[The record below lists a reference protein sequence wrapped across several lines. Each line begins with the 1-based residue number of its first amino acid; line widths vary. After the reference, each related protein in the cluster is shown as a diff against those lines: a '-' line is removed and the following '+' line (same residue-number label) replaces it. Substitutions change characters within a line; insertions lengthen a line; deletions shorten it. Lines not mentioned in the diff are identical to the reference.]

1 LATQGRFDT
10 SIDGVV
16 IGDAFGHVMTD
27 EHQVGQWL
35 ALVEQDG
42 GAGCAVVA

>member
-1 LATQGRFDT
+1 LATQGRLDT

-27 EHQVGQWL
+27 EHPVGQRL
-35 ALVEQDG
+35 ALVEQDS